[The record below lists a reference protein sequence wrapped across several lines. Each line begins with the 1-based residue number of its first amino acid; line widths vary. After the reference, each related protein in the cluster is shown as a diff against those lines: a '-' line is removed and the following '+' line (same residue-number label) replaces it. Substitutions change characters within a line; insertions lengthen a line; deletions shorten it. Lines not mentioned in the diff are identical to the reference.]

1 LSRPRGASRARRYS
15 GCLTQAFA
23 QWQGAPLR
31 VKAEGEVS
39 LLVNV
44 PVKPTVAVPPGGMV
58 AL

>member
-1 LSRPRGASRARRYS
+1 MEWRAQEVPGWPVSSGAQ
-15 GCLTQAFA
+15 LQEVPF
-23 QWQGAPLR
+23 R

-44 PVKPTVAVPPGGMV
+44 PVKPTVAVEPGGMA